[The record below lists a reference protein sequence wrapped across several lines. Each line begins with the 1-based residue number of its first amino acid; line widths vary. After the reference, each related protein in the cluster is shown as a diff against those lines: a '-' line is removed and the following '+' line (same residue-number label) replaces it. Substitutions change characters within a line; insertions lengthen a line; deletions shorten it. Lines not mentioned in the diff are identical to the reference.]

1 MSWKGVITNA
11 GNELLNGWTAGKTL
25 EITRAAAGT
34 GRVEELALIVQTGLV
49 NQKQE
54 ISILS
59 SVETLDGQRLSM
71 QITPQAVGYA
81 LNQIG
86 VFARLDGG
94 EEAMLALYQTDT
106 DAGVDIPGTGEMAD
120 FGYTFY
126 GMLEMANTST
136 LRVNT
141 DPAALASREMVEASV
156 KAHNTDEEAH
166 PDIRRAIKN
175 AAVSVDATLTVAGAA
190 ADAKAVG
197 DALGNIAAVLDAI
210 NGEVV

>member
-34 GRVEELALIVQTGLV
+34 GRVEELAMIVQTDLV

-86 VFARLDGG
+86 VFAQLDGG

-106 DAGVDIPGTGEMAD
+106 DAGVDIPSTGEMAD
-120 FGYTFY
+120 FIYTFY
-126 GMLEMANTST
+126 GMLEMANTGT
-136 LRVNT
+136 LQVNT

-156 KAHNTDEEAH
+156 KEHDADEEAH
-166 PDIRRAIKN
+166 ADIRQAIKN
-175 AAVSVDATLTVAGAA
+175 AAVSVDATLSVAGAA

-197 DALGNIAAVLDAI
+197 DLVGDIGAVLDAI

>member
-34 GRVEELALIVQTGLV
+34 GRVEELALIVQTALV

-59 SVETLDGQRLSM
+59 SAETLDGQRISM

-86 VFARLDGG
+86 VFARLDSG

-106 DAGVDIPGTGEMAD
+106 DAGVDIPSTGEMAD
-120 FGYTFY
+120 FVYTFY
-126 GMLEMANTST
+126 GMLEMANTGT
-136 LRVNT
+136 LQVNV
-141 DPAALASREMVEASV
+141 DPAALASREMVQASV
-156 KAHNTDEEAH
+156 NAHNEDEEAH
-166 PDIRRAIKN
+166 ADIRQAIKN
-175 AAVSVDATLTVAGAA
+175 AAVSVDATLAVAGAA